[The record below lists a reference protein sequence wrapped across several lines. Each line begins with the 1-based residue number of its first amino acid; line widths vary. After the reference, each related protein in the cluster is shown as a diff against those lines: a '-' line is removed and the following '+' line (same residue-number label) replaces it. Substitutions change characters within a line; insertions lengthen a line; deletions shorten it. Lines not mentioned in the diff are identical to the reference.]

1 LNPSLILV
9 AIALFTWGIGEG
21 MFFNFVPI
29 YLKDQFGLPE
39 QLIGVVLGVFGLAMA
54 VTHMPAGHLSDRF
67 GRRPML
73 ITAWLVGLIS
83 TTIMGLATKLPFYLV
98 GLFGYGLTAF
108 VASPLS
114 SYVTAA
120 RGKWGVGM
128 ALSLTTATFNL
139 GMVLGP
145 MTGGWISEHYSL
157 RTTYLVAAC
166 VFVLSNSAIL
176 FIKKQ
181 PIDRHDPES
190 PPPDLFSNQ
199 RFIGY
204 LGVVAFAVFAMFLAQ
219 PLTPNFL
226 NDVQSIS
233 LGNVGIIFAAGALG
247 NAILAL
253 ALSRLHPR
261 RGFLISQAIVVLFAL
276 LIWRGTGLPY
286 FILGYF
292 LLGGF
297 RAARPFAMAQARA
310 LVHESQMGLTYG
322 MMETVYAIIFIL
334 TPPIAGFLYERDP
347 FMIYPLAMGLIGV
360 SLVVGYLFSPR
371 RESHA

>member
-1 LNPSLILV
+1 
-9 AIALFTWGIGEG
+9 
-21 MFFNFVPI
+21 
-29 YLKDQFGLPE
+29 
-39 QLIGVVLGVFGLAMA
+39 
-54 VTHMPAGHLSDRF
+54 
-67 GRRPML
+67 
-73 ITAWLVGLIS
+73 
-83 TTIMGLATKLPFYLV
+83 
-98 GLFGYGLTAF
+98 
-108 VASPLS
+108 
-114 SYVTAA
+114 
-120 RGKWGVGM
+120 
-128 ALSLTTATFNL
+128 
-139 GMVLGP
+139 MVLGP